1 LRFGDGAVST
11 ACGPLATALV
21 ALEQL
26 PPVLTYRVASK
37 AATQI
42 EGDGYWIVHQLR
54 VVTIRGFGHQ

>member
-1 LRFGDGAVST
+1 
-11 ACGPLATALV
+11 V

>member
-1 LRFGDGAVST
+1 VWSTGHSFSGAGTT
-11 ACGPLATALV
+11 AAGFD
-21 ALEQL
+21 
-26 PPVLTYRVASK
+26 YRVASK